1 MTILNESGAPDALSP
16 LRGLKSLA
24 DGLPDALVVL
34 LGTRGD
40 AHIAQTVSG
49 LRSPR
54 VLALILDPEA
64 LPEPGRLAPQLV
76 GAAAGFRK
84 AGTLLLL
91 AARSAS
97 LLGID
102 AGFEARLAERRL
114 GIPVRAI
121 PLYDPEA
128 GGYAPLSTD
137 LEDKVLA
144 SLLGLCPTGTAGV
157 EASPRK
163 DRRLLGGVRG
173 RRRRSANEPPGM
185 GPLSVTLLGGPG
197 SRPDFADLTG
207 ELEKAGVTVG
217 SPGGVPGP
225 AAGSLP
231 AIGERSVVAPVD
243 PYLSATTRRAGERG
257 AAVVR
262 TLFPIGVDGTA
273 RFIQDVAAAAGV
285 DARTRSLARARMV
298 WEKLEPLRNRIRG
311 KRIFFTGDTGLEV
324 PLARFL
330 SDAGAVVLE
339 VGTPRLDRAL
349 VSTELQAL
357 GGVDVVESPDWT
369 DQLQRIEESRP
380 DVIVASPGLYAPLVA
395 RGHLCRSSLDFLEPG
410 GKPDGKPEGRPGG
423 IHGFEG
429 ARRILQMF
437 LDTLERAALLDAVR
451 F

>member
-16 LRGLKSLA
+16 LRGIESLA
-24 DGLPDALVVL
+24 KSLPDALVVL
-34 LGTRGD
+34 LGTRSD
-40 AHIAQTVSG
+40 AHLAQSVSG
-49 LRSPR
+49 SFRNSRIRFL
-54 VLALILDPEA
+54 VLDPEA
-64 LPEPGRLAPQLV
+64 PPEPGRLAPRLV
-76 GAAAGFRK
+76 GDAAGFRGVG
-84 AGTLLLL
+84 AMVLITT
-91 AARSAS
+91 RSAD

-102 AGFEARLAERRL
+102 ANFEARLAGRRL
-114 GIPVRAI
+114 GMPVRAVR
-121 PLYDPEA
+121 LYEPEA

-144 SLLGLCPTGTAGV
+144 SLVGLCPPGTAEV
-157 EASPRK
+157 EASPRAK
-163 DRRLLGGVRG
+163 DRRLLGGIRG
-173 RRRRSANEPPGM
+173 RRRPANGST
-185 GPLSVTLLGGPG
+185 GLAPLPVTLLGGPE
-197 SRPDFADLTG
+197 SRPDFVDLTA
-207 ELEKAGVTVG
+207 ELEHAGVAVN
-217 SPGGVPGP
+217 GGVPGSL
-225 AAGSLP
+225 AGELP
-231 AIGERSVVAPVD
+231 AIGERSLVAPVD
-243 PYLSATTRRAGERG
+243 PYLSAASRKAEERG
-257 AAVVR
+257 ATVVR

-311 KRIFFTGDTGLEV
+311 KRIFFTGDTGLEI

-349 VSTELQAL
+349 VSTELQVL

-369 DQLQRIEESRP
+369 AQLRRVEEAHP
-380 DVIVASPGLYAPLVA
+380 DVVIASPGLYTPLVA
-395 RGHLCRSSLDFLEPG
+395 RGHLCRSSLDFL
-410 GKPDGKPEGRPGG
+410 KPVPGG

-437 LDTLERAALLDAVR
+437 LDTLERAALLDTVR